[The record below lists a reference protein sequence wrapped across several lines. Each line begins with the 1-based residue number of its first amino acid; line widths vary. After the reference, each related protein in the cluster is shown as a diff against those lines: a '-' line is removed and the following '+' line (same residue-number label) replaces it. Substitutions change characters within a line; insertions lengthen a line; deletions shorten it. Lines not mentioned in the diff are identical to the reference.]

1 VNGRIA
7 AVARAG
13 RGAAGPVTRRRSG
26 AACASHVRAVGGS
39 SFELGLLGVG
49 IESLTVPTKIPPK
62 LTLLLAGTPQ
72 LLATSGQRSVLQR
85 RDAAILAYLAIAG
98 PTSRARLLDLLWP
111 DVQADAARSALR
123 QRLFQMKRRVGFDLV
138 VGDELLTLAS
148 DIATEPI
155 ATQGPSAPLLQ
166 GCDFDDCPMFE
177 RWLAD
182 QRLLRDTSRREALII
197 QAEHAEHEGRLA
209 DAIRAADQLIAA
221 NPVSEHVHRR
231 LMRLHYLRGD
241 RAAAVAAFE
250 RCEQQLKDELGV
262 VPGAETMALLKVIEG
277 VEQPTP
283 DAPRRPLPPTI
294 LRPPRTIGRAHE
306 MERMAR
312 AAESGHAFLLMG
324 EAGMGKTRLMTE
336 WADNHHGT
344 LHVQARP
351 GDSAISYAL
360 LARLIRALLQA
371 APLSLDDA
379 LRDDLAVAL
388 PEFPLGQRKSAT
400 GGIRAMQRG
409 LATLLERATAMGVE
423 TVLLDDIHFADDA
436 SVDCVRE
443 LLTSDAAAGLQFGLA
458 QRSAEDAPALQALR
472 NVLLEHGKLELVTL
486 AALDTAQ
493 MIEFL
498 ESLNLPGV
506 DANALGPQLLRHS
519 GGNPLFALETLKQIV
534 RDGHEAKL
542 PNPATVHQLI
552 ERRLR
557 QLSTRAVAIARAAAI
572 AGSDFSMQLAEVLLG
587 ASTLEL
593 ADAWQELESAQ
604 FFSGDS
610 FAHDIVYEVALSIVP
625 DAVARRLHARIAAH
639 LELHGGTIERI
650 AYHWCEAREGH
661 RAVPALRAA
670 AELALQKFQRPA
682 ALRYLEQAVQF
693 LQDLGLMSEAFP
705 LQLAAV
711 ELLQGQDS
719 GTRHE
724 AALSRL
730 QQLARTPAEHVRAG
744 IALAILRHIQG
755 RYADA
760 LSALQ
765 ACEPLA
771 EPGSREYS
779 ELWNVRGI
787 ALRGLGQ
794 VELAIEAHRAALVVA
809 RGSDDARNLPGCLNN
824 LALALLEADD
834 PGQAARAFEESA
846 SLEPDIMTRA
856 RVLNNLGIAQEESGD
871 PQAAI
876 ETRENA
882 LALLRGQDGSEF
894 ARANVLISMAGNAR
908 SLYRYGDAIALLDQA
923 QLVGLPS
930 SHWRTSN
937 LHCHRAATWIDLGE
951 FEEADSEIERA
962 NSTATNSG
970 AQADVLL
977 VRAYYLL
984 ARGAN
989 ARQVLSRCEE
999 LLSKRSDRRAIRQ
1012 CRYRTTAALEPHEA
1026 RELAARELEREAV
1039 HGNGAAQVPFATALA
1054 RAHLA
1059 LGDVQAALSA
1069 ARRAVETMR
1078 TAKPLLI
1085 STLEVRYV
1093 LSQALRAA
1101 GEPEADELITQ
1112 LGSELESI
1120 AEAHVPAK
1128 FRHSFLRRVRL
1139 NRQLL
1144 QAAAGVR
1151 NGAAHGSRPQGGT
1164 SEMPR

>member
-1 VNGRIA
+1 MG
-7 AVARAG
+7 
-13 RGAAGPVTRRRSG
+13 T
-26 AACASHVRAVGGS
+26 
-39 SFELGLLGVG
+39 GLFGVKIKG
-49 IESLTVPTKIPPK
+49 LTVPTTIPPR

-138 VGDELLTLAS
+138 SGDELLTLAS
-148 DIATEPI
+148 NIATEPI
-155 ATQGPSAPLLQ
+155 STQVPIAPLLQ

-182 QRLLRDTSRREALII
+182 QHLLRGTSRREALITL
-197 QAEHAEHEGRLA
+197 AERAEHEGRLA
-209 DAIRAADQLIAA
+209 DAIRAAEQLMAA
-221 NPVSEHVHRR
+221 DPVSEHAHRR

-241 RAAAVAAFE
+241 RAAAVGAFE

-277 VEQPTP
+277 AQQPSP

-294 LRPPRTIGRAHE
+294 LRPPRTIGRARE
-306 MERMAR
+306 LDCMAR
-312 AAESGHAFLLMG
+312 AAESGHVFLLIG
-324 EAGMGKTRLMTE
+324 EAGMGKTRLMSE
-336 WADNHHGT
+336 WADSHHGT
-344 LHVQARP
+344 LQVQARP
-351 GDSAISYAL
+351 GDSAINYAL

-388 PEFPLGQRKSAT
+388 PEFPLRQRKSAT
-400 GGIRAMQRG
+400 GATRAMQRG
-409 LATLLERATAMGVE
+409 LATLLGRATALGVK
-423 TVLLDDIHFADDA
+423 TVLLDDLHFADDA
-436 SVDCVRE
+436 SLDCLRE
-443 LLTSDAAAGLQFGLA
+443 LLVSAIAAGLQFGLA
-458 QRSAEDAPALQALR
+458 QRTAEDAPALQALR
-472 NVLLEHGKLELVTL
+472 NVLLENRKLELVKL
-486 AALDTAQ
+486 ASLDAAQ
-493 MIEFL
+493 MIELL
-498 ESLNLPGV
+498 ESLDLPDI
-506 DANALGPQLLRHS
+506 DANSLGPQLLRHS
-519 GGNPLFALETLKQIV
+519 GGNPLFALETLKQVV

-542 PNPATVHQLI
+542 PNPTTVHQLI
-552 ERRLR
+552 ESRLR
-557 QLSTRAVAIARAAAI
+557 QLSTRAVALARAAAV

-587 ASTLEL
+587 ASALEL

-604 FFSGDS
+604 FFSGDA
-610 FAHDIVYEVALSIVP
+610 FAHDLVYVVALASVP
-625 DAVARRLHARIAAH
+625 DAVARRLHARIAEH
-639 LELHGGTIERI
+639 LELNRGAIERI
-650 AYHWCEAREGH
+650 AHHWCEAREGH

-682 ALRYLEQAVQF
+682 ALRYMEQAVQF
-693 LQDLGLMSEAFP
+693 LQDLGLMGEAFP

-719 GTRHE
+719 GARHE

-755 RYADA
+755 RHADA

-794 VELAIEAHRAALVVA
+794 VELAIEAHRAALVVT
-809 RGSDDARNLPGCLNN
+809 RGSGDARDLSGCLNN

-846 SLEPDIMTRA
+846 GLEPDVMTRA

-871 PQAAI
+871 PQAAM

-908 SLYRYGDAIALLDQA
+908 SLHRYGDAIALLDQA

-937 LHCHRAATWIDLGE
+937 LHCHRAATWVDLGE
-951 FEEADSEIERA
+951 FEEAAAELEKAD
-962 NSTATNSG
+962 STATNGG
-970 AQADVLL
+970 AEADVLL
-977 VRAYYLL
+977 ARAYYLL

-989 ARQVLSRCEE
+989 ARPVLARCEE
-999 LLSKRSDRRAIRQ
+999 LLSRRSDRRAIRQ

-1026 RELAARELEREAV
+1026 RELAARELEREAG

-1059 LGDVQAALSA
+1059 LGDVPAALSA
-1069 ARRAVETMR
+1069 ARRAVETMC

-1085 STLEVRYV
+1085 TALEVRYV

-1101 GEPEADELITQ
+1101 GEAEADELIRQ
-1112 LGSELESI
+1112 LGSDLESI
-1120 AEAHVPAK
+1120 AETHVPAR

-1144 QAAAGVR
+1144 HAAAGLR
-1151 NGAAHGSRPQGGT
+1151 TAAARDGRPRGGT
-1164 SEMPR
+1164 GV